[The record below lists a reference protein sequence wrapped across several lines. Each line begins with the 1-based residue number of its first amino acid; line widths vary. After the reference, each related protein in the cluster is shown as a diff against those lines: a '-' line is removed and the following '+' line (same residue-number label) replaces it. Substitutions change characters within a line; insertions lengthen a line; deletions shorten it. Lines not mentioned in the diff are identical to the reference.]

1 MRFNPGP
8 FEPFVYVLQTPRMFR
23 VVGLGGLELF
33 TILAIIIAGE
43 RGGAAA
49 AMLGVVLVGALWYEA
64 STNICRRCRFYG
76 TWHCLGQGMLVSKLY
91 SRIEA
96 GVGESGAMLHAALLA
111 AFFIYGLFWL
121 WHLPMLGFIFTLW
134 LPIALV
140 TATSPAGFSWRA
152 LKPG

>member
-8 FEPFVYVLQTPRMFR
+8 FEPFLYLLQTPLMFR
-23 VVGLGGLELF
+23 VVGLGGLMLF
-33 TILAIIIAGE
+33 TVLAIMIAGE
-43 RGGAAA
+43 RGGVAP

-64 STNICRRCRFYG
+64 SISICRRCRFYG

-91 SRIEA
+91 SRIET
-96 GVGESGAMLHAALLA
+96 GVGEAGAMLHAALLA
-111 AFFIYGLFWL
+111 AFLVYGLFWI

-134 LPIALV
+134 IPVALV

>member
-8 FEPFVYVLQTPRMFR
+8 FEPFVYVLQTPLMFR
-23 VVGLGGLELF
+23 VVGLGGLVLF
-33 TILAIIIAGE
+33 TILAITIAGE
-43 RGGAAA
+43 QGGGVA

-64 STNICRRCRFYG
+64 SANICRRCRFYG
-76 TWHCLGQGMLVSKLY
+76 TWHCLGQGMMVSKLY
-91 SRIEA
+91 SRIET
-96 GVGESGAMLHAALLA
+96 GVGEAGATIHAALLA
-111 AFFIYGLFWL
+111 VFFIYGLFWI

-134 LPIALV
+134 LPIALI